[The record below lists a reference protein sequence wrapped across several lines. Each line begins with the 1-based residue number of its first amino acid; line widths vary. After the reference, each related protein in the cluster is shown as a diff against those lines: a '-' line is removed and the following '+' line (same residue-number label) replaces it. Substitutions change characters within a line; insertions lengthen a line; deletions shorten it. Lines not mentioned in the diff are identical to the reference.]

1 MPTKN
6 ILEKFITAQKADF
19 DTALSEIKN
28 GHKESHWIWYIFP
41 QIADLGRSAMS
52 EYYAIQNLSEAKMYL
67 GNDFLHHNLLTI
79 CQELLNLQTS
89 DAEKVFGWID
99 SMKLKSSMTLF
110 ALADQEEPVFKQV
123 LDKFFNGE
131 FDERTIEIVNGKW
144 SMSMIQKIGK
154 EEVYAKPNL

>member
-1 MPTKN
+1 MSTKT

-28 GHKESHWIWYIFP
+28 GHKDSHWIWYIFP
-41 QIADLGRSAMS
+41 QIAGLGRSAMS
-52 EYYAIQNLSEAKMYL
+52 EYYAIQNISEAKMYL
-67 GNDFLHHNLLTI
+67 ENAFLHNNLLTI

-89 DAEKVFGWID
+89 DAEEVFGWID

-110 ALADQEEPVFKQV
+110 ALADSEEPVFKQV

-131 FDERTIEIVNGKW
+131 FDERTIEIVNG
-144 SMSMIQKIGK
+144 Q
-154 EEVYAKPNL
+154 

>member
-41 QIADLGRSAMS
+41 QIAGLGRSAMS

-67 GNDFLHHNLLTI
+67 ENDFLHNNLLTI

-89 DAEKVFGWID
+89 DAEEVFGWID
-99 SMKLKSSMTLF
+99 SIKLKSSMTLF
-110 ALADQEEPVFKQV
+110 ALANPEESVFKQV

-131 FDERTIEIVNGKW
+131 FDERTIEIING
-144 SMSMIQKIGK
+144 Q
-154 EEVYAKPNL
+154 

>member
-1 MPTKN
+1 MSTKN
-6 ILEKFITAQKADF
+6 ILEKFITAQKEDF

-41 QIADLGRSAMS
+41 QIAGLGRSAMS

-67 GNDFLHHNLLTI
+67 GNDFLHNNLLTI

-89 DAEKVFGWID
+89 DAEEVFGWID
-99 SMKLKSSMTLF
+99 SIKLKSSMTLF
-110 ALADQEEPVFKQV
+110 ALANQEEPVFKQV

-131 FDERTIEIVNGKW
+131 FDEKTIEIVNG
-144 SMSMIQKIGK
+144 QR
-154 EEVYAKPNL
+154 V